1 MSRCLL
7 KAFPGTQ
14 REKDGREEGFP
25 IFFLLSILPLSQD
38 GWRFQMS
45 FKSRLPLLLWSLFYV
60 QKRLFLAR
68 NKFHFQ
74 LQNISSPKNVGERD
88 KCTGPLIFHIP
99 HTTSAAM
106 AGGVG
111 GNLSRE
117 KCRHCGRGRRVPVSA
132 GITAEATVLRTTLH
146 GRGRWGCIAAS
157 YDSLGSRAICHYFLG
172 TSTERESERA

>member
-7 KAFPGTQ
+7 IAFPGTQ
-14 REKDGREEGFP
+14 REKQGRGEEGFP

-60 QKRLFLAR
+60 QKRLFLAS
-68 NKFHFQ
+68 KEFHCQ
-74 LQNISSPKNVGERD
+74 LKNIASPNDG
-88 KCTGPLIFHIP
+88 KCTHPLIFSIP

-117 KCRHCGRGRRVPVSA
+117 KCRHCGRGGRVRRHHRRGNCSTYY
-132 GITAEATVLRTTLH
+132 TAWPRPLGLH
-146 GRGRWGCIAAS
+146 RCVI
-157 YDSLGSRAICHYFLG
+157 
-172 TSTERESERA
+172 